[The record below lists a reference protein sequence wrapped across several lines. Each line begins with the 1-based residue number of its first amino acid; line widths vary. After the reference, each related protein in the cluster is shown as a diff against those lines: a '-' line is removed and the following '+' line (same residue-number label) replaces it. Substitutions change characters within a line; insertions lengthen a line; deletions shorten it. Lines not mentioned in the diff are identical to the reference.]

1 MWRRD
6 KRPTGTEAPMDEAAQ
21 RAARQAVWISQL
33 YARNWMFITP
43 EVQAALQRKV
53 LFAAG
58 VGGASHIVTLACRTG
73 ITKFIVADD
82 DNVEVSNL
90 NRQAYQVEH
99 LDQNKAAALADILRS
114 ISPDVSVEVM
124 KGKITEQNYMDG
136 IARSDFVINSVDFEQ
151 PAFLLLNRV
160 AQAAGKT
167 VLLPLNLG
175 WIGVLLV
182 FTPESPTLDQFLGIR
197 TGQVGGLDVASRLLE
212 RVVTGLP
219 LSGQQYLAEPLK
231 QFAKRDKSW
240 PGDPQLGAAV
250 YATAAVAMRVIVA
263 ATADE
268 PLRIVPEVVFVDLF
282 GQVTPGEASAS
293 AGQPAAPPKSDM
305 PSKSDTASNT
315 IAADPGD
322 APENAPDNL
331 EDEEQKAS

>member
-6 KRPTGTEAPMDEAAQ
+6 KRPTGTEAPMDEEAQ
-21 RAARQAVWISQL
+21 RAARQAVWLSQL
-33 YARNWMFITP
+33 YARNWMFISP

-73 ITKFIVADD
+73 LTKFIVADD
-82 DNVEVSNL
+82 DTVEATNL

-114 ISPDVSVEVM
+114 ISPDVQVEVM
-124 KGKITEQNYMDG
+124 RGKINEQNYMDG
-136 IARSDFVINSVDFEQ
+136 IARSDFVINSIDFEQ

-197 TGQVGGLDVASRLLE
+197 TGQVGGLDVASRLIE

-219 LSGQQYLAEPLK
+219 PSGQQYLAEPLK
-231 QFAKRDKSW
+231 QFAKRDKAW
-240 PGDPQLGAAV
+240 PGDPQLGATV
-250 YATAAVAMRVIVA
+250 YATAALATRVIVA
-263 ATADE
+263 ATANE
-268 PLRIVPEVVFVDLF
+268 PVRVVPEVVYADLF
-282 GQVTPGEASAS
+282 GQVTPGETTADAS
-293 AGQPAAPPKSDM
+293 QPEAAPPKSNL
-305 PSKSDTASNT
+305 SISTNASDQGDDVAST
-315 IAADPGD
+315 
-322 APENAPDNL
+322 PDDL

>member
-6 KRPTGTEAPMDEAAQ
+6 KRLTGSEAPMDEEAQ
-21 RAARQAVWISQL
+21 RAARQAVWLSQL
-33 YARNWMFITP
+33 YARNWMFISP

-73 ITKFIVADD
+73 LTKFIVADD
-82 DNVEVSNL
+82 DNVETTNL

-114 ISPDVSVEVM
+114 ISPDAQVEVM
-124 KGKITEQNYMDG
+124 RGKITEQNYMDG
-136 IARSDFVINSVDFEQ
+136 IARSDFVVNSIDFEQ

-197 TGQVGGLDVASRLLE
+197 TGQVGGIDVASRLIE

-250 YATAAVAMRVIVA
+250 YATAALATRVIVA
-263 ATADE
+263 ATANE
-268 PLRIVPEVVFVDLF
+268 PIRVVPEIVYADLF
-282 GQVTPGEASAS
+282 GQVTPGETTTDAS
-293 AGQPAAPPKSDM
+293 QPTAAPPKSDL
-305 PSKSDTASNT
+305 SISTN
-315 IAADPGD
+315 AADQGSD
-322 APENAPDNL
+322 VASAPDDL